1 MNQVTTAI
9 TKTTLTEA
17 LESQL
22 GDPNNPDNPLSF
34 AYSQKID
41 ETEQF
46 PEEAIRWLYDSQLA
60 RHYVPKE
67 LGGAFRSFS
76 ELGEVIRVLSRR
88 DASSAVTFST
98 LFWSFLTWTGGTGE
112 QKRWL
117 ADYIMERR
125 GAMCLAYSE
134 RDHGADLAAS
144 DTIARRTTDGF
155 EITGEKWP
163 INRATVGGLCFV
175 LATTDPSAGPR
186 GLSLFMLDKSEL
198 DPKRYSN
205 FPKIL
210 TN

>member
-1 MNQVTTAI
+1 MNQIAI
-9 TKTTLTEA
+9 ALTKTTLTEA
-17 LESQL
+17 WESQL

-98 LFWSFLTWTGGTGE
+98 LFWSFLTWTGGTDE

-117 ADYIMERR
+117 ADYNN
-125 GAMCLAYSE
+125 
-134 RDHGADLAAS
+134 
-144 DTIARRTTDGF
+144 
-155 EITGEKWP
+155 EIP
-163 INRATVGGLCFV
+163 HDSLGGLTPAEFR
-175 LATTDPSAGPR
+175 LQNEPAT
-186 GLSLFMLDKSEL
+186 
-198 DPKRYSN
+198 SN
-205 FPKIL
+205 L
-210 TN
+210 VWH